1 LIGLTS
7 AIIETK
13 LRANA
18 IHQKG
23 YREATTLAAVIGR
36 IPTIL
41 SVRDEAANQWA
52 VFHLAGVPLLIS
64 PYRSTMGQ
72 PEVLPFMNR
81 AKAIDATSVEFII
94 PINPIDRDRSPLD
107 LGRTDL

>member
-1 LIGLTS
+1 MPEYALQNMRNAAEWLAEPG
-7 AIIETK
+7 AAKEIETR
-13 LRANA
+13 LERHRIDVVA
-18 IHQKG
+18 IN
-23 YREATTLAAVIGR
+23 E
-36 IPTIL
+36 
-41 SVRDEAANQWA
+41 E